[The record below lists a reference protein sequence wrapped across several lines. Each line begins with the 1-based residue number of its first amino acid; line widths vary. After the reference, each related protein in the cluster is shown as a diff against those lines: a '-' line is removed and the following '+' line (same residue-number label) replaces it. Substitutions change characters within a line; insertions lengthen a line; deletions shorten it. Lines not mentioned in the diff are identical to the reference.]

1 MNSISWVRV
10 LGIIAG
16 GALLWLA
23 TQFLIAA
30 IRRAVIHGEANLD
43 SEKRALTLIRAVRY
57 AAGVVVVAVV
67 LMLLLSEFGIS
78 IAPLLG
84 AAGVAGVA
92 IGLASQGVARDLIG
106 GFSLLLDNQ
115 LRVGDVVEIAGK
127 SGTVEAVTL
136 RSVRLREY
144 DGTVHFIRNGEIG
157 TVTNHSLGP
166 VYAVLDVAIDAD
178 ADVALAREIIGNAG
192 VALQADPRIGSQVT
206 GPVEIAGMDRWDGDA
221 VVIRARLPVAPSAQA
236 ALRREWLARVKAGLD
251 SAGVPNPTQ
260 RIRLL
265 SGVGGQA
272 ADDAAL
278 T

>member
-1 MNSISWVRV
+1 MNVNVDSVSWARII
-10 LGIIAG
+10 GIVAG
-16 GALLWLA
+16 GLLIWLA
-23 TQFLIAA
+23 MKYVIGVV
-30 IRRAVIHGEANLD
+30 RRRVIHGEADLD
-43 SEKRALTLIRAVRY
+43 SEKRALTLIRAIRY
-57 AAGVVVVAVV
+57 AGGVILSAIV

-92 IGLASQGVARDLIG
+92 IGLAAQGVARDLITG
-106 GFSLLLDNQ
+106 VSLLLDNQ
-115 LRVGDVVEIAGK
+115 IRVGDSVELGGK

-144 DGTVHFIRNGEIG
+144 DGTVHFVHNGEIG
-157 TVTNHSLGP
+157 TVTNRSLGP

-178 ADVALAREIIGNAG
+178 ADVTAAREIIEKSA
-192 VALQADPRIGSQVT
+192 VTLQEDSRIGSQIS
-206 GPVEIAGMDRWDGDA
+206 GPVEIAGLDRWEGDT

-236 ALRREWLARVKAGLD
+236 SLRREWLARVKAGLD

-265 SGVGGQA
+265 SDGSSRG
-272 ADDAAL
+272 
-278 T
+278 